1 MTVTSQRAQL
11 SKFLK
16 NCRARVAPTDV
27 GLPEADRRR
36 TSGLRREDVA
46 ALAGVSVTWYTWLE
60 QGRDVHVSANVL
72 ERISSTLRLSEEER
86 EYLFT
91 LAQNRPP
98 PLTPGR
104 PAEVD
109 PAVQRMIDALDV
121 PALMMN
127 MRWDVLAWN
136 SMVAKVFRDYAS
148 RPPEQRNLLRILFTN
163 PTYQVDES
171 EYLEMARRVVA
182 KLRVDFSQSNADPEF
197 EALIEELNSI
207 SPMFQRAWKSP
218 EVMGRSQGINVVRH
232 PKLGRIS
239 FEHTSYVPEGHAALR
254 VVIFIPRDAE
264 SAAKLAKIREAGGG
278 GGGGGGLETHHR
290 SRAAKSPTEK
300 TERKILG

>member
-1 MTVTSQRAQL
+1 MTLTSQRAEL

-16 NCRARVAPTDV
+16 NCRARVLPTDV
-27 GLPEADRRR
+27 GLPEPDRRR

-72 ERISSTLRLSEEER
+72 ERISATLRLSDEER
-86 EYLFT
+86 DYLFT

-98 PLTPGR
+98 PLMPGR
-104 PAEVD
+104 TTDVS
-109 PAVQRMIDALDV
+109 PAVQRMIESLDV
-121 PALMMN
+121 PAIVMN

-136 SMVAKVFRDYAS
+136 PLVAKVFRDYES

-163 PTYQVDES
+163 PKYQVDPD

-182 KLRVDFSQSNADPEF
+182 KLRVDYSKSSADPEF
-197 EALIEELNSI
+197 EALIEELNEI
-207 SPMFQRAWKSP
+207 SPMFRRAWKSP
-218 EVMGRSQGINVVRH
+218 EVMGRSHGINVARH

-239 FEHTSYVPEGHAALR
+239 FEHTSYVPEGHPTLR
-254 VVIFIPRDAE
+254 VVIFVPGDAE
-264 SAAKLAKIREAGGG
+264 SEAKLDKIRESGTKG
-278 GGGGGGLETHHR
+278 
-290 SRAAKSPTEK
+290 RAARHS
-300 TERKILG
+300 G